1 MRTSGSFVLLMALR
15 EIRASWRRLVFF
27 FVCVAIG
34 VGAIVML
41 RSVIQTVRGTLA
53 RESRAMIAADVAVA
67 TNRPW
72 TPELRA
78 DLDKAFARAPVVA
91 RQETIEAATMVRPAD
106 GEGVAAA
113 RMVELR
119 AVQPGFPFYGTV
131 VLQDGRPYSHGLV
144 ANHGALVRPELLSQ
158 LGIAVG
164 DRLLIGGQP
173 FTIRGVIAQEP
184 GRRVGAFSFGSR
196 VLIDYEDLKGTGL
209 LSIGSRANYRI
220 LLKVDESG
228 VAALDRALRRDFRDR
243 FVGVSSFR
251 STEDRIGDDLARA
264 ENYLSLVGFVILVLG
279 GIGVWSV
286 TRVFVRQK
294 IRSVAILKCVGATT
308 SQVLGA
314 YVLQVV
320 FLGLA
325 GSTLGVGLARLAL
338 GAIPESIGAALGA
351 TTYTLTL
358 SAVWQGMAVGMLVS
372 LLFSLVPLLEVRRV
386 KPLLLLRGGMTGGGP
401 GAERF
406 PPWWT
411 AAGVRARIAAL
422 DRVQV
427 AAAVAVSA
435 ALVAVAGWQAAS
447 LKIGAIVCG
456 GFAGVALILH
466 LVGTGVVRAVRPIA
480 RAPWFPLRHAVLSLG
495 RPGNQTRVILLAVGI
510 GSFFVIGVRSLQA
523 NLLQQFSLEL
533 GSSGAD
539 MFLIEILPPQVDRV
553 RAFLDQHKAPGA
565 GAPQMIP
572 VMRARVTGVKGRD
585 TTLESFED
593 VRRQGSLGREYTITY
608 RDHLQPN
615 ETVTDGAFWTGQPP
629 LPERADPGEVSI
641 EQSIHE
647 RFKIN
652 VGDTIRF
659 DVVGRVVEARV
670 SSVREVEW
678 EDARSGGFMFVFRPG
693 PLDRAPQTWIGILKA
708 PEDPAERGRFQRDLV
723 AQFPNVSAIDVREVL
738 ATIKAA
744 VDNVTLAISIV
755 GGIALVSG
763 ILILAGAVAMTKF
776 QRVYEAAILRTLG
789 ASTRMLAA
797 MLALEYG
804 GLGLLAGGVG
814 AAGALALTWGLSR
827 HVLDIPWRPA
837 PGLAAI
843 GALVT
848 MALVGIVGVTSS
860 YDVLR
865 RKPLGTLRA
874 E

>member
-1 MRTSGSFVLLMALR
+1 MKFVLLMALR
-15 EIRASWRRLVFF
+15 EVRSSWRRLVFF

-34 VGAIVML
+34 VGAIVLL

-53 RESRAMIAADVAVA
+53 SESRAMIAADVAVT

-78 DLDKAFARAPVVA
+78 DLERAFAQAPV
-91 RQETIEAATMVRPAD
+91 RDRHETIDVATMVRPAD
-106 GEGVAAA
+106 EGAAA
-113 RMVELR
+113 AAKMVELR
-119 AVQPGFPFYGTV
+119 AVQPGFPFYGKV
-131 VLQDGRPYSHGLV
+131 VLQDGRTYSHELV
-144 ANHGALVRPELLSQ
+144 ANRGLLVRPELLTQ
-158 LGIAVG
+158 LGVKVG
-164 DRLLIGGQP
+164 DTLLIGGQP

-196 VLIDYEDLKGTGL
+196 VMIDLEDLKGLGL
-209 LSIGSRANYRI
+209 LTLGSRANYRI

-228 VAALDRALRRDFRDR
+228 VDALERDLRREFRDR

-251 STEDRIGDDLARA
+251 ATEDRVGDDLARA

-294 IRSVAILKCVGATT
+294 IRSVAILKCLGATT
-308 SQVLGA
+308 NQVLGA

-320 FLGLA
+320 VLGLS
-325 GSTLGVGLARLAL
+325 GSALGVALARLAL
-338 GAIPESIGAALGA
+338 AAIPEDIGAALGTV
-351 TTYTLTL
+351 TTYSLTL
-358 SAVWQGMAVGMLVS
+358 SAVWQGVAVGMLVS

-386 KPLLLLRGGMTGGGP
+386 KPLLLLRGGTTAGLPGP
-401 GAERF
+401 PLYPA
-406 PPWWT
+406 WWT
-411 AAGVRARIAAL
+411 KAGVMARIRGL
-422 DRVQV
+422 DRAQV
-427 AAAVAVSA
+427 IASA
-435 ALVAVAGWQAAS
+435 IVGGALIAVAGWQAAS
-447 LKIGAIVCG
+447 LTVGAIVCA
-456 GFAGVALILH
+456 GFAGVALVLH
-466 LVGTGVVRAVRPIA
+466 LVGAGVVRGVRPIA
-480 RAPWFPLRHAVLSLG
+480 RARWFPLRHAVLSLG

-510 GSFFVIGVRSLQA
+510 GSFFVIGIRSLQA

-539 MFLIEILPPQVDRV
+539 MFLVEILPPQVDRV
-553 RAFLDQHKAPGA
+553 RAFLEARKAPDA
-565 GAPQMIP
+565 GPPQLIP
-572 VMRARVTGVKGRD
+572 VMRARVTGVRGRE
-585 TTLESFED
+585 TNLESFTD

-615 ETVTDGAFWTGQPP
+615 EAVTDGAFWSGQPP
-629 LPERADPGEVSI
+629 LPPDSTVGEVSI
-641 EQSIHE
+641 EQGIHE
-647 RFKIN
+647 RWRIN
-652 VGDTIRF
+652 VNDVIRF
-659 DVVGRVVEARV
+659 DIVGRVFEARV
-670 SSVREVEW
+670 TSVREVTW

-693 PLDRAPQTWIGILKA
+693 PLDKAPQTWIGILKA
-708 PEDPAERGRFQRDLV
+708 PEDAAARGRFQRDLI
-723 AQFPNVSAIDVREVL
+723 AQFPNVSAIDVREIL
-738 ATIKAA
+738 ATVKKV
-744 VDNVTLAISIV
+744 VDNVTLAITIV

-763 ILILAGAVAMTKF
+763 VLILAGAVAMTKF

-789 ASTRMLAA
+789 ASTRMLGA

-814 AAGALALTWGLSR
+814 GAAALALTWALSR

-837 PGLAAI
+837 PGLATI

-848 MALVGIVGVTSS
+848 AALVGIVGVTSS
-860 YDVLR
+860 VDVLR
-865 RKPLGTLRA
+865 KKPLGTLRA